1 MVKQRRL
8 RLLVLL
14 ALRAS
19 QCFQLPL
26 RRLDMLLQI
35 LLILHLL
42 FMVEIFD
49 IILLLYILRRTTNR
63 FVLVVSACTELG
75 A

>member
-1 MVKQRRL
+1 
-8 RLLVLL
+8 
-14 ALRAS
+14 
-19 QCFQLPL
+19 
-26 RRLDMLLQI
+26 MLLQI